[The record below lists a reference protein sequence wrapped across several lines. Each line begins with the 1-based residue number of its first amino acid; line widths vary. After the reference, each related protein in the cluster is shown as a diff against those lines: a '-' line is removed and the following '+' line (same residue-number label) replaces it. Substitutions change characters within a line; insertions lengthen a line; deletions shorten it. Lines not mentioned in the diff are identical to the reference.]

1 LQAAFPAGK
10 SGDHVIIY
18 ASLYRSVENGNVV
31 VNPLGLAK
39 RAEAMASTLAQFGC
53 NAYLWP
59 PLTMSQGGAADNAD
73 GYGKAR
79 DLDVGQFGQPTRW
92 GSAQDVQAANRAFH
106 QHGMMVL
113 EDAVMHQYAGNLPI
127 FERGSDGNTNKT
139 LFPKM
144 PSCFVPQVRVDDVF
158 DSDGNQAFGQM
169 VSYQHSTPAGYM
181 LQGAIQALKWRRDRL
196 GLDGGRY
203 DDTKGANVSVVSQMI
218 NSVGGWWFG
227 ECFTG
232 DPGELDRWV
241 SESGGICTLDFTLHY
256 ALKPACEGTNSL
268 RALPGN
274 GFYARNAAHA
284 VLFVDS
290 ADTDIN
296 SGDNI
301 RWNKLWAY
309 LLILTLPAAA
319 ALIYAGDYE
328 KYGLGQWI
336 NNLMWI
342 SATFAFGNLAWQH
355 VEDDVIVWSRDGNG
369 GEVGWSGGLLC
380 AFSRLPLASW
390 SAWVRT
396 PFAPNTHLQDY
407 TGHRPDLWTN
417 ADGWVQLTLGP
428 NVNGSAQNY
437 VCYAP
442 AGVNHG
448 FPIKPRSEHISGS
461 LTDFS
466 SITVRHS

>member
-1 LQAAFPAGK
+1 M
-10 SGDHVIIY
+10 IIY
-18 ASLYRSVENGNVV
+18 ASLYRSVENGNLV

-39 RAEAMASTLAQFGC
+39 RAQAMAPALAAFGC
-53 NAYLWP
+53 NAWLWP
-59 PLTMSQGGAADNAD
+59 PLTMSQSGDADDAD
-73 GYGKAR
+73 GYGKVR

-92 GSAQDVQAANRAFH
+92 GSAQDVQAANRAIH
-106 QHGMMVL
+106 KSGMMAL
-113 EDAVMHQYAGNLPI
+113 EDAVVHQYEGGLPI
-127 FERGSDGNTNKT
+127 YERGPDGNIDKT

-144 PSCFVPQVRVDDVF
+144 PSCFVPQVPVDDVF

-169 VSYQHSTPAGYM
+169 VSFQHSTPPGYM
-181 LQGAIQALKWRRDRL
+181 LEGTIQAMQWRKSRL

-203 DDTKGANVSVVSQMI
+203 DDTKGENVSVVTRMI
-218 NSVGGWWFG
+218 NRVGGWWFG

-232 DPGELDRWV
+232 DPNELERWV

-256 ALKPACEGTNSL
+256 ALKPACENTNSL

-274 GFYARNAAHA
+274 GFYSRDAAHA

-290 ADTDIN
+290 ADTANDN
-296 SGDNI
+296 AQNI

-328 KYGLGQWI
+328 KYGLSAPI
-336 NNLMWI
+336 DNLMWI
-342 SATFAFGNLAWQH
+342 SSTFAFGNLAWQH
-355 VEDDVIVWSRDGNG
+355 VEDDVIVWSRDGAG
-369 GEVGWSGGLLC
+369 GELGWSGGLLC
-380 AFSRLPLASW
+380 GFSRAPEGTW
-390 SAWVRT
+390 SQWVRT
-396 PFAPNTHLQDY
+396 PFAANTHLQDY
-407 TGHRPDLWTN
+407 AGHGPDLWTN
-417 ADGWVQLTLGP
+417 PDGWVQLTIGP

-442 AGVNHG
+442 AGVNQG
-448 FPIKPRSEHISGS
+448 IAIRPRPEHMSGS

-466 SITVRHS
+466 SITVRYQ